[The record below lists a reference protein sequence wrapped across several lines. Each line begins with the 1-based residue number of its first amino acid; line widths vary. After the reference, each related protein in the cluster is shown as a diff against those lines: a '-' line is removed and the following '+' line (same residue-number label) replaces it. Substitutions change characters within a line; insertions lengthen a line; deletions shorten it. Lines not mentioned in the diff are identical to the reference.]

1 MSDAAVTT
9 KTETAGQTDL
19 GLVARLGAKARRL
32 ADQAA
37 AITKDRDSLKAETE
51 RLRAELETAKKAGDS
66 NAARKEADTLKAELR
81 TIKHRQ
87 VFDQQAKDAKVRP
100 EALED
105 LYRLSEYKAEADVP
119 DPDAI
124 KTLIADQAKAR
135 PFLFGDGQA
144 AQTGQQQAEQAKP
157 GPGRGQGGTG
167 LREAVGKLQVTRSQA
182 RDAAFMRAHQK
193 EIASGNFQLVD

>member
-1 MSDAAVTT
+1 MPDPVVTDPKPST
-9 KTETAGQTDL
+9 TDL

-37 AITKDRDSLKAETE
+37 AITKDRDSLKTETE
-51 RLRAELETAKKAGDS
+51 RLRAELAAAQKAADG
-66 NAARKEADTLKAELR
+66 NTARKESDALKAELR
-81 TIKHRQ
+81 GIKHRA
-87 VFDQQAKDAKVRP
+87 VFDEAAKAAKVRP

-119 DPDAI
+119 DPEAI
-124 KTLIADQAKAR
+124 KTLIAGQAKAR

-144 AQTGQQQAEQAKP
+144 AAGQQTEQAKP

-182 RDAAFMRAHQK
+182 RDAAFMRANQK
-193 EIASGNFQLVD
+193 EIATGNFQLVDG